1 MTTNGTSI
9 GEWAETLHGQ
19 KPYYLVIIDFEGCM
33 SFANVHF
40 YRGLQSAVSPQPTVT
55 GTDFFQLVHEMDRQ
69 QLNKTLATCSLR
81 DEAVSTEFRIRNGQY
96 QWVRWEISRICKPE
110 IMAEKFLCLGYDIA
124 AADQQKKNMQAFEQ
138 YYLPDN
144 ALFQS
149 FMAHT
154 PGFSWIVDEEDNL
167 MFANTLFLEYFG
179 LEATVFGKGLGDI
192 LPPVIAGSLRGKHR
206 LVCESGI
213 PDHSSIS
220 LPANSGK
227 EGVYQLTIFPIRS
240 SSPGIMI
247 GGQAY
252 GLHFCSSIST
262 LANDIQYNR

>member
-1 MTTNGTSI
+1 
-9 GEWAETLHGQ
+9 
-19 KPYYLVIIDFEGCM
+19 
-33 SFANVHF
+33 
-40 YRGLQSAVSPQPTVT
+40 
-55 GTDFFQLVHEMDRQ
+55 
-69 QLNKTLATCSLR
+69 
-81 DEAVSTEFRIRNGQY
+81 
-96 QWVRWEISRICKPE
+96 
-110 IMAEKFLCLGYDIA
+110 
-124 AADQQKKNMQAFEQ
+124 
-138 YYLPDN
+138 
-144 ALFQS
+144 
-149 FMAHT
+149 
-154 PGFSWIVDEEDNL
+154 